1 MTNGTVDLSTLLLR
15 LQIFTVAV
23 ASSYLT
29 LGAFSPRDAR
39 SLWWLYGLLTF
50 VLAVTMI
57 LLERRRI

>member
-1 MTNGTVDLSTLLLR
+1 MILLR

-39 SLWWLYGLLTF
+39 SLWWLYGLMTF
-50 VLAVTMI
+50 VLALTMI
-57 LLERRRI
+57 LLERRRA